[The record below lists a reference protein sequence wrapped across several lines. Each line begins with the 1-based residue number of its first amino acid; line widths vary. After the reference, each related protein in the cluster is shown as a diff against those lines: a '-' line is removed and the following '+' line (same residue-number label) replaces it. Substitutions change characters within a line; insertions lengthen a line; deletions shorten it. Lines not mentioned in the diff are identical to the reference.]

1 VRRLLPLVLVGFA
14 VAAACGV
21 PADDSPQ
28 ELTADEVP
36 FGLLTTAPATPT
48 TSAGGQRADV
58 YFVNAEGEIVRE
70 TRDVEDLSAQTVIES
85 LLATDTSTLP
95 IGISSNIPPDTIL
108 LDSSIEDG
116 VLTVDLSP
124 QFQTIE
130 GNRFNTAAAQI
141 VFTATGV
148 EDVDAV
154 SFQVDGEPI
163 TVGDDE
169 GVAQEEP
176 VDRMDYDGLLA

>member
-1 VRRLLPLVLVGFA
+1 MRRLPLLALVVFA

-28 ELTADEVP
+28 ELTADQVP
-36 FGLLTTAPATPT
+36 YGLLTTAPATPT
-48 TSAGGQRADV
+48 TTPGGQEADL
-58 YFVNAEGEIVRE
+58 YFVNADGELVPEI
-70 TRDVEDLSAQTVIES
+70 RDVEDLSARTVIES
-85 LLATDTSTLP
+85 LLATDASSLP
-95 IGISSNIPPDTIL
+95 LGVSSNIPPDTTL
-108 LDSSIEDG
+108 LNSSVDDG

-130 GNRFNTAAAQI
+130 AARFNAAAAQI

-148 EDVDAV
+148 EDVEAV

-163 TVGDDE
+163 TVGDEE
-169 GVAQEEP
+169 GVAQIDP
-176 VDRMDYDGLLA
+176 VDRLDYDLLLA